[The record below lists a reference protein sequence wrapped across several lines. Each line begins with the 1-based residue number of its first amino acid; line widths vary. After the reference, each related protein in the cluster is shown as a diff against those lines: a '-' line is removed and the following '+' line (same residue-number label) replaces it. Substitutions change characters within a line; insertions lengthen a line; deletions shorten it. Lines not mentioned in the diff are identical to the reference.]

1 MIVLLLSDDIRKI
14 NWHLY
19 FVEDRQISVKLLI
32 ITLLPG
38 HFSMDKLEAC
48 LFNKVMS
55 MIRKFYDAFYNF
67 DKKKQII
74 INSIF

>member
-38 HFSMDKLEAC
+38 HFSTDKLEAC
-48 LFNKVMS
+48 LFNEVMS

-67 DKKKQII
+67 DKKNK
-74 INSIF
+74 